1 MFNTLIEHQLSYI
14 INLEDFIF
22 EFFCNTFTG
31 FKICLMDIYIN
42 RERLF
47 IYQCFFLNNYILP
60 ATRKEKKNS
69 SIVSTVI
76 FRQELVV
83 TNS

>member
-60 ATRKEKKNS
+60 ATRKEKKKQFY
-69 SIVSTVI
+69 SIHCYFQAGT
-76 FRQELVV
+76 RR
-83 TNS
+83 N